1 MAENDVFSALNVGSG
16 LNTTELIKNL
26 VDAEKAPKEEK
37 LNEKIETTEV
47 SISAIADLKNSISE
61 SNSTIKGLDGTE
73 VFTGSSTSASVS
85 LKVTDPAKV
94 SQMMN
99 TVRVTQLAKA
109 QTLVFDGFTSATHN
123 IGSGTIVFEKGSW
136 NDGSFTNDST
146 YISKTVNIGE
156 TSYTITD
163 VKDAIN
169 SANVGAIASVVKKS
183 TTEYALVIRASTG
196 ANNSFKISVTEG
208 SAAGLKSLEHKSQ
221 ITNTSSISSS
231 AGATIVSSSAHG
243 YKVGDTVQYVAA
255 GTALTGLTDKSSYKI
270 ASIPSST
277 SFTLTSSSGGT
288 ITYGGGNGN
297 ASDSFLR
304 TNTETVSGLDS
315 NFTIDGV
322 SITRP
327 TNVIDDVI
335 DGASLTISSVTSA
348 DALVS
353 VTTSKDK
360 VLNAIESLI
369 EEVNKIS
376 SKLKELTA
384 RGLNGE
390 KKGALAGDSTMRSIS
405 DRLKKITTQPMDGF
419 SENSLYLANLGVS
432 TTQDGMLVLD
442 SRKFD
447 DAFENNPQ
455 NLTSLFTDR
464 LHSTSSLIVP
474 KLSGSQIKTYE
485 SGRYFFDIGTQGKYE
500 GVAVSTDITSSN
512 FSPSSGSRD
521 LQLTVNG
528 IQSNTI
534 QLFGGPY
541 TSTSELATA
550 LEDAIN
556 SDNKLA
562 VSGVSVEVKYSSNKY
577 IITSNKYG
585 TESSIILNSID
596 NGLNNYLG
604 LNSGT
609 STIGTGG
616 SIGASLTDTALE
628 QTSQGFRSTS
638 GKALGLSL
646 NVTAP
651 GANAYISIGNS
662 FLSGLSDYLSQ
673 VLTPKGALT
682 MKSDNLNEDLV
693 GFNDDL
699 VDLDEEIEKSRQ
711 RYKEQYGAMEATVNS
726 FKKTGEYLD
735 NYMEAQNSD

>member
-37 LNEKIETTEV
+37 INEKIETTEV

-73 VFTGSSTSASVS
+73 VFTGSSTSAAVS

-99 TVRVTQLAKA
+99 TVKVTQLAKA

-136 NDGSFTNDST
+136 NNGSFTNDSSYT
-146 YISKTVNIGE
+146 SKTVNIGE

-169 SANVGAIASVVKKS
+169 SANVGATASVVKKS

-208 SAAGLKSLEHKSQ
+208 SAAGLKSIEHKSQ

-231 AGATIVSSSAHG
+231 VGATIVSSSAHG
-243 YKVGDTVQYVAA
+243 YQVGDTVQYVAA

-270 ASIPSST
+270 ASIPNST
-277 SFTLTSSSGGT
+277 SFTLTSDAGDT

-304 TNTETVSGLDS
+304 TSAETVSGFDS

-335 DGASLTISSVTSA
+335 DGASLTISSVTTT

-353 VTTSKDK
+353 VSTSKDK

-376 SKLKELTA
+376 SKLQELTA

-485 SGRYFFDIGTQGKYE
+485 AGRYFFDIGTQGNYE

-512 FSPSSGSRD
+512 FSPSSGSQD

-528 IQSNTI
+528 TQSNVI
-534 QLFGGPY
+534 QLNGGPY
-541 TSTSELATA
+541 TTTSELASA

-562 VSGVSVEVKYSSNKY
+562 VSGITVEVKFSSNKY

-585 TESSIILNSID
+585 TESSVILNSID

-604 LNSGT
+604 LNSGNS
-609 STIGTGG
+609 STGTGG
-616 SIGASLTDTALE
+616 STGASLTDTALE
-628 QTSQGFRSTS
+628 QTSQGFRTTS
-638 GKALGLSL
+638 GKAMGLSL

-682 MKSDNLNEDLV
+682 MKSDNLNQDLV